1 MQLPAKLIDY
11 VLVHELAHL
20 HKRDHSSDF
29 RTLVGTL
36 QDYRERRDKL
46 DQFGAL
52 LRLLGP
58 VSSSK
63 KAVQP

>member
-11 VLVHELAHL
+11 VLTHELAHL
-20 HKRDHSSDF
+20 YKREHSPGF
-29 RTLVGTL
+29 WTLVGRAL

-52 LRLLGP
+52 LRLPGP
-58 VSSSK
+58 VGS
-63 KAVQP
+63 